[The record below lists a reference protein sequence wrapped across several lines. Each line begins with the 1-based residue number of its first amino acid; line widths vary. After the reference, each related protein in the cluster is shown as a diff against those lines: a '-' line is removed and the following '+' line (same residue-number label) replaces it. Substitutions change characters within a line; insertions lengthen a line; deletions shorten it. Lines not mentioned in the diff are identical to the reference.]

1 MACNVSEAEQA
12 GGWDWSLWELQQA
25 LYILILIVLLQFLW
39 DFTPRSGWW
48 RVDWLNLQNTELRF
62 FETSVTID
70 LSSRRNTP
78 EDFDIQYHR
87 W

>member
-48 RVDWLNLQNTELRF
+48 RVDWL
-62 FETSVTID
+62 
-70 LSSRRNTP
+70 
-78 EDFDIQYHR
+78 
-87 W
+87 